1 MKKIHLI
8 MPMGGKGQ
16 RFFDDGFVI
25 PKPLIEICGKPFFY
39 WSAMSVLKYM
49 PESDVTFVVLQ
60 EHIDNFDIKNKILSY
75 FPDAKIA
82 VLENVLKGAVLTCMK
97 GAEMVDSDLPVIF
110 NDCDHMFRCNA
121 LNELTDK
128 DVSEHDGFLVT
139 FSSDS
144 PKFSYAET
152 DENGIVKRTVEKQV
166 ISSNAICGAYYFR
179 NKDVFLENAK
189 IYLDKCSY
197 SEYFMSGVYNC
208 MADNGLKTGV
218 LQTDYHVSFGTP
230 EEYAEAQNRSEFG
243 DLL

>member
-1 MKKIHLI
+1 

-97 GAEMVDSDLPVIF
+97 GAEMVDSDLPVI
-110 NDCDHMFRCNA
+110 
-121 LNELTDK
+121 
-128 DVSEHDGFLVT
+128 
-139 FSSDS
+139 
-144 PKFSYAET
+144 
-152 DENGIVKRTVEKQV
+152 
-166 ISSNAICGAYYFR
+166 
-179 NKDVFLENAK
+179 
-189 IYLDKCSY
+189 
-197 SEYFMSGVYNC
+197 
-208 MADNGLKTGV
+208 
-218 LQTDYHVSFGTP
+218 
-230 EEYAEAQNRSEFG
+230 
-243 DLL
+243 

>member
-1 MKKIHLI
+1 MEKIHLI

-16 RFFDDGFVI
+16 RFFDDGFII
-25 PKPLIEICGKPFFY
+25 PKPLIEIYGKPFFY
-39 WSAMSVLKYM
+39 WSAMSVLKYI

-75 FPDAKIA
+75 FPDAKIV

-97 GAEMVDSDLPVIF
+97 GAEMIEADIPVIF
-110 NDCDHMFRCNA
+110 NDCDHMFKCTA
-121 LNELTDK
+121 LNELSDK

-139 FSSDS
+139 FKSDS

-166 ISSNAICGAYYFR
+166 ISSDAICGAYFFK
-179 NKDVFLENAK
+179 NKDIFLENAK
-189 IYLDKCSY
+189 EYLDKCSY

-208 MADNGLKTGV
+208 MADNGLKTGI
-218 LQTDYHVSFGTP
+218 LQTDYHISFGTP
-230 EEYAEAQNRSEFG
+230 EEYAEAKNRIEFG
-243 DLL
+243 DLI